1 MSYTSYEILSQSS
14 RIQATSLWS
23 TVVFVLNGLVFILIG
38 LELPVIIN
46 DLGDYSIFQAITY
59 VLVISLLAIIIRL
72 LYTFSIAFV
81 PLWFGNTARKD
92 PANPPWK
99 GLVVVGWAGMRG
111 VVSLASAL
119 SVPIFLSP
127 GVPFPHR
134 NLILFITFIVILSTV
149 VFQGLALPLII
160 NWVKMKDMGD
170 FPPEE
175 EQEAAIHLHLMRVAL
190 EELNE
195 KFSFEISD
203 NELVGFLK
211 NQLENDIPLVNQR
224 LESLECDDTEKE
236 EIELYNSIR
245 IQLFSV
251 QRRKLIALRNENLFS
266 DEELRKYERQLD
278 FEEAKIKLSG
288 YNV

>member
-1 MSYTSYEILSQSS
+1 
-14 RIQATSLWS
+14 
-23 TVVFVLNGLVFILIG
+23 
-38 LELPVIIN
+38 
-46 DLGDYSIFQAITY
+46 ITY
-59 VLVISLLAIIIRL
+59 GIVISLIAIVIRL
-72 LYTFSIAFV
+72 LYTFPIAYV
-81 PLWFGNTARKD
+81 PLWFGNTVRKD

-99 GLVVVGWAGMRG
+99 GPMIVGWAGMRG

-119 SVPIFLSP
+119 SVPLFLSS

-134 NLILFITFIVILSTV
+134 NLILFITFIVILSTL
-149 VFQGLALPLII
+149 VFQGLTLPLII
-160 NWVKMKDMGD
+160 KWVKLKDIDD

-175 EQEAAIHLHLMRVAL
+175 EQEAAIHFHLMRAAL

-195 KFSFEISD
+195 KFAFEITD

-211 NQLENDIPLVNQR
+211 NQLENDITLVHQR

-236 EIELYNSIR
+236 EIELYNSVR

-251 QRRKLIALRNENLFS
+251 QRRKLIWLRNENLFS
-266 DEELRKYERQLD
+266 DEELRKHERQLD
-278 FEEAKIKLSG
+278 FEEAKIKMTG